1 MKTTVRLFLVTLAI
15 PCAAV
20 AVPKAPAVVPPPDG
34 GYPNFTTAE
43 GTNALKNLATG
54 AGNTAVGWYS
64 LFTDTSGG
72 FNTAVGAGTLLF
84 NNADSN
90 TAVGT
95 AALLLN
101 SDGALNTAI
110 GTTALTNNTIG
121 YSNTGIG
128 SDALFSNTEGRLNTA
143 IGSDALVSNNT
154 GQLNTAV
161 AASALA
167 RNTTGENNTAVGY
180 AALLGNTTG
189 DTNTAV
195 GSFALNSN
203 DTGIGNSALGANALA
218 INTAGSFNTGIGEA
232 ALSQNAGTL
241 NTAVGYHAGINNTG
255 GSVNIYIGN
264 EGGGP
269 NESNVMRLGRAG
281 DGPTLFTYIAGIF
294 GSNVS
299 GAAVYIDS
307 DGQLGTVNSS
317 RRFKHD
323 IKPIDKASEA
333 ILSLNPVTFQYN
345 GDTKASLQFGLIAE
359 EVAEV
364 NPNLVVGDSNGN
376 VLTVRY
382 DQVNVMLLNEFLKEH
397 RRNEEQG
404 SIIARQQDEIN
415 DLRAELK
422 AQAAQIQKVSFE
434 VGIGQAASHL
444 ANSDLPENRRKES
457 IESLGLAPKAFEGC
471 VAASTLLGMTVAE
484 LDAVI
489 NLFSLRCSV
498 RN

>member
-1 MKTTVRLFLVTLAI
+1 MNQRLRISGYQLSAI
-15 PCAAV
+15 NRGLILIAIGYVSLCQTGQ
-20 AVPKAPAVVPPPDG
+20 AVVPPPDG
-34 GYPNFTTAE
+34 GYPNFNTAE
-43 GTNALKNLATG
+43 GTNALKNLTTG

-64 LFTDTSGG
+64 LFTDTSAG

-101 SDGALNTAI
+101 TDGEHNTAI
-110 GTTALTNNTIG
+110 GTSALSNNTIG
-121 YSNTGIG
+121 YSNTAIG
-128 SDALFSNTEGRLNTA
+128 SAALFSNTEGRFNTA
-143 IGSDALVSNNT
+143 IGETALVDNTT
-154 GQLNTAV
+154 GQLNTAI
-161 AASALA
+161 AAGALN

-203 DTGIGNSALGANALA
+203 DTGIANSALGANALA
-218 INTAGSFNTGIGEA
+218 INTNGFFNTAMGDA
-232 ALSQNAGTL
+232 ALSQNTGTL

-255 GSVNIYIGN
+255 GSVNIYLGN

-269 NESNVMRLGRAG
+269 NESNYMRLGRTG

-294 GSNVS
+294 GTNVT

-307 DGQLGTVNSS
+307 EGQLGTVNSS

-323 IKPIDKASEA
+323 IKPMDKASES

-345 GDTKASLQFGLIAE
+345 SDTKASPQFGLIAE

-364 NPNLVVGDSNGN
+364 NPNLVVRDNNGDLVS
-376 VLTVRY
+376 VRY
-382 DQVNVMLLNEFLKEH
+382 EQVNAMLLNEFLKEH
-397 RRNEEQG
+397 RKVQKLETALEAVT
-404 SIIARQQDEIN
+404 ARLKEHEVELQRISARVEI
-415 DLRAELK
+415 RK
-422 AQAAQIQKVSFE
+422 AA
-434 VGIGQAASHL
+434 
-444 ANSDLPENRRKES
+444 RRVTSRE
-457 IESLGLAPKAFEGC
+457 
-471 VAASTLLGMTVAE
+471 
-484 LDAVI
+484 
-489 NLFSLRCSV
+489 
-498 RN
+498 

>member
-1 MKTTVRLFLVTLAI
+1 MKTKIRSVLISVALICSAAALRDVR
-15 PCAAV
+15 AV
-20 AVPKAPAVVPPPDG
+20 NPPPDG

-43 GTNALKNLATG
+43 GTNALKNLAGG

-64 LFTDTSGG
+64 LFSDTNGG

-101 SDGALNTAI
+101 TAGVQNTAI
-110 GTTALTNNTIG
+110 GTTALLNNTIG
-121 YSNTGIG
+121 YSNTAIG
-128 SDALFSNTEGRLNTA
+128 ADALFSNTEGRLNTA
-143 IGSDALVSNNT
+143 VGEGALLSNNT
-154 GQLNTAV
+154 GQLNTAI

-203 DTGIGNSALGANALA
+203 DTGNGNSAIGANALA
-218 INTAGSFNTGIGEA
+218 INTTGEFNTAIGYE
-232 ALSQNAGTL
+232 ALSQNTGVA
-241 NTAVGYHAGINNTG
+241 NTAVGWRAGINNTG

-269 NESNVMRLGRAG
+269 NESNVMRLGRRG
-281 DGPTLFTYIAGIF
+281 DAPTLYTYIAGIF
-294 GSNVS
+294 GTNVS
-299 GAAVYIDS
+299 GTTVYIDS

-323 IKPIDKASEA
+323 IKPMDKASEA
-333 ILSLNPVTFQYN
+333 ILSLKPVTFQYN
-345 GDTKASLQFGLIAE
+345 RDTKASPQFGLIAE

-364 NPNLVVGDSNGN
+364 NPNLIVRDNNGEIY
-376 VLTVRY
+376 TVRY
-382 DQVNVMLLNEFLKEH
+382 DAVNAMLLNEFLKEH
-397 RRNEEQG
+397 RKVETLQATI
-404 SIIARQQDEIN
+404 S
-415 DLRAELK
+415 ELK
-422 AQAAQIQKVSFE
+422 KDLGVLTAQFKEQAAQIQKVS
-434 VGIGQAASHL
+434 
-444 ANSDLPENRRKES
+444 
-457 IESLGLAPKAFEGC
+457 
-471 VAASTLLGMTVAE
+471 AE
-484 LDAVI
+484 LEATRPTSQMAL
-489 NLFSLRCSV
+489 N
-498 RN
+498 NH